1 MKKIHFVN
9 QLKCYLFTAG
19 LGIAAA
25 LVIRCFLRL
34 LNFSTEIVWTTLPDH
49 VGFSFFPV
57 IVCTAAGGVLAL
69 LRKIGGDYP
78 EDLRTVMAKVK
89 REKRYDYRPLT
100 VILFAAFLPLVFGAA
115 VGPEA
120 GLTGIIA
127 ALCSWV
133 GENVKYAKTHATAY
147 SEIGE
152 AVTLGEL
159 FHAPLFG
166 VFAVS
171 ENEIGEPSSLSS
183 KGTKLLL
190 YAVAVASGA
199 LTMATLN
206 HFFGRISSG
215 FPSFTAFPLKLGD
228 YAAFPL
234 YIAVGFGLSLFF
246 VAVEKLM
253 KRAMAYI
260 PRGIREV
267 FAGVVIG
274 ITAMTLPMILFSG
287 EEEMMIIAESF
298 QKYSPFFLL
307 GIGLLKVVF
316 TAFCLHC
323 GWKGGHFF
331 PLIFASV
338 CIGYGTAALIFFD
351 SGEHV
356 VFAAAV
362 VTAAC
367 FGAQLK
373 KPLAVAML
381 TLICFPATF
390 LLWTFFAALIC
401 EKLIKWLSPIV
412 ECEGAA
418 TEGSTFSIDGEKEER

>member
-1 MKKIHFVN
+1 MKRILFVN

-34 LNFSTEIVWTTLPDH
+34 LNFSTEIVWTTLPDL
-49 VGFSFFPV
+49 VGCSFFPV
-57 IVCTAAGGVLAL
+57 IVCAAAGGVLAL

-89 REKRYDYRPLT
+89 KEKRYDYRPMP
-100 VILFAAFLPLVFGAA
+100 VILFAAILPLVFGGA

-133 GENVKYAKTHATAY
+133 GENVKYAKTHAAIY

-166 VFAVS
+166 VFAVG
-171 ENEIGEPSSLSS
+171 EDEMGEPSPLLS
-183 KGTKLLL
+183 KGTKLML

-234 YIAVGFGLSLFF
+234 YIAAGFGLSLFF
-246 VAVEKLM
+246 VFVEKMM
-253 KRAMAYI
+253 KRATAHI
-260 PRGIREV
+260 SWGIREV
-267 FAGVVIG
+267 SAGVVIG
-274 ITAMTLPMILFSG
+274 ITAMTLPLILFSG
-287 EEEMMIIAESF
+287 EEEMMTVAESF

-307 GIGLLKVVF
+307 GIGLLKVVL
-316 TAFCLHC
+316 TVFCLHC

-338 CIGYGTAALIFFD
+338 CVGYGTAALIFSD

-373 KPLAVAML
+373 KPIAVAML

-401 EKLIKWLSPIV
+401 EKLIKRLFPGGTGDV
-412 ECEGAA
+412 AA
-418 TEGSTFSIDGEKEER
+418 AEGSTISVEGEKEER